1 MTNKIRPIYAGFN
14 EFKKRNAQPVLEAV
28 ERWIR
33 ILEMRH
39 EIYPKWSRR
48 YKTEMDEVFVELS
61 IFDWWTDYISLN
73 QLKQMRTFLREAI
86 KLGYTGYVC
95 FKVGASGCA
104 NGMWASKL
112 PTTNGY
118 SPKGESLYRSFTPDY
133 TYWDISYNDEY
144 GDKADHLTKRVG
156 KKFDELTTIKDL
168 ENALNETANLLRLLT
183 KYARNMP
190 IEYMT
195 VTERLELAKAMIK
208 AGTIPAEEVA

>member
-39 EIYPKWSRR
+39 KIYPKWSRR
-48 YKTEMDEVFVELS
+48 YELPMDECYADLS
-61 IFDWWTDYISLN
+61 IFDWWVDDLSLSR
-73 QLKQMRTFLREAI
+73 LKQMRTFLREAI

-104 NGMWASKL
+104 NGMWANKL

-118 SPKGESLYRSFTPDY
+118 SPKGEFLYRSFTPDY

-144 GDKADHLTKRVG
+144 GDKADDLTKRVG